1 MAGRRVGSLGCGEL
15 GHSPS
20 EWRDDHSAREI
31 GVGEIELRLRDRALR
46 FSDLTLR
53 RKYGELPLCLEE
65 RRLSRVEGGL
75 LLDQVGVRL
84 LRLLKGTRPLLEQRL
99 SASVLVLR
107 IAERCLRLGRL
118 QRHLINR
125 SLLFDG
131 LGLGGGDRRLG
142 LRDLRL
148 ALRLSR
154 PKIAIV
160 EADQRLARLHDLVV
174 RHGNVN
180 DRSGNLSADLARP
193 CVNEGVVSVLEM
205 PGVQPPRDAD
215 CAAGNRDKD
224 EKNGR
229 KFVGRNPQ
237 SFAMRGF

>member
-1 MAGRRVGSLGCGEL
+1 MQTSAGWPGRMSASSVGTEIRCDPYFERHNEHQGLAGRRVGSLGCGEL

-20 EWRDDHSAREI
+20 ERRDDHSAREI

-46 FSDLTLR
+46 LSSLTLR
-53 RKYGELPLCLEE
+53 RKYGEGELPLCLEE

-107 IAERCLRLGRL
+107 IAERCLSLGRL

-131 LGLGGGDRRLG
+131 LGLDGGDRRLG

-160 EADQRLARLHDLVV
+160 E
-174 RHGNVN
+174 G
-180 DRSGNLSADLARP
+180 
-193 CVNEGVVSVLEM
+193 
-205 PGVQPPRDAD
+205 
-215 CAAGNRDKD
+215 
-224 EKNGR
+224 
-229 KFVGRNPQ
+229 
-237 SFAMRGF
+237 